1 VGDDVGVPVGG
12 ILKGAVDGKKD
23 PLGAELS
30 ENIPM
35 GLVGL
40 VEIGFTDE

>member
-12 ILKGAVDGKKD
+12 KLKGTVDGKKD

-30 ENIPM
+30 ENIPVE
-35 GLVGL
+35 LVGL
-40 VEIGFTDE
+40 VERGFTDE